1 MSIGLYKGRIKFKMT
16 SINIYNNMEN
26 ILKKRTPKV
35 NNKSN
40 QLKFHPIVNKMIKKK
55 KRFKII

>member
-40 QLKFHPIVNKMIKKK
+40 
-55 KRFKII
+55 